1 MTRSTRAVDYQDLP
15 RPIAA
20 MADEYSAGHRGPYH
34 SHRRSQLLYGSSG
47 ILRVATPDGTWVAPA
62 NQAIWIPGGVMHQV
76 ICRGAVS
83 FRTLYIEPDASGL
96 LPRACRVLDVP
107 ELLRALILES
117 MSLPLDYNVD
127 GREGRV
133 MALIID
139 EICRMPARPMH
150 IPMPQSAGLRTICEA
165 FLTDPASR
173 HDIDEWAAR
182 AGLSRRTFTRL
193 FRLETNMSVGNW
205 KKQARLIEAVTLIAS
220 GASITSVAFDIGYE
234 SSSAFSAMF
243 RQSLGASPSVFA
255 RRRDKRRPK
264 H

>member
-15 RPIAA
+15 LPIAA

-34 SHRRSQLLYGSSG
+34 AHRRSQLLYGSTG
-47 ILRVATPDGTWVAPA
+47 VLRVATPDGTWVAPA
-62 NQAIWIPGGVMHQV
+62 NQAIWIPGGIMHQV
-76 ICRGAVS
+76 ICHGAVS
-83 FRTLYIEPDASGL
+83 FRTLYIEPDASDL
-96 LPRACRVLDVP
+96 LPNACRVLDVSN
-107 ELLRALILES
+107 LLRALILES
-117 MSLPLDYNVD
+117 VSLPLEYNVE

-150 IPMPQSAGLRTICEA
+150 IPMPQSPRLRRICEA
-165 FLTDPASR
+165 FLIDPASR
-173 HDIDEWAAR
+173 DDIDEWATR

-193 FRLETNMSVGNW
+193 FRLETNMSVGTW
-205 KKQARLIEAVTLIAS
+205 KKQARLIEAVTRIAS

-243 RQSLGASPSVFA
+243 RQSLGTSPSAFSG
-255 RRRDKRRPK
+255 RRDERLP
-264 H
+264 